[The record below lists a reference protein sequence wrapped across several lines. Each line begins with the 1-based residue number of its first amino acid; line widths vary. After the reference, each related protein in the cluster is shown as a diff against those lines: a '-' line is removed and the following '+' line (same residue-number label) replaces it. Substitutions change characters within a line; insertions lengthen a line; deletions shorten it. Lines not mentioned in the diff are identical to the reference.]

1 MARARASRLLLAASA
16 AAAALLGAGGAAAE
30 ACGEA
35 LGPGTS
41 RVENSAYVVA
51 YRTQPAPVVVGQHF
65 AVTFAVCAKRG
76 AALPQSVQVDAHM
89 PAHKHGMNYRA
100 AITRASDG
108 TYRAKGLMFHM
119 PGRWE
124 FVFQP
129 HDGRREDRLT
139 VSEDVR

>member
-65 AVTFAVCAKRG
+65 AVAFAVCAKRG

-89 PAHKHGMNYRA
+89 PAHKHGSNYRA
-100 AITRASDG
+100 AITRATDG
-108 TYRAKGLMFHM
+108 TYRAEGLMFHM
-119 PGRWE
+119 PGRWDLT
-124 FVFQP
+124 FDVAAGTTTQ
-129 HDGRREDRLT
+129 RLAHA
-139 VSEDVR
+139 VEVR

>member
-76 AALPQSVQVDAHM
+76 AALPAGVLS
-89 PAHKHGMNYRA
+89 
-100 AITRASDG
+100 RASG
-108 TYRAKGLMFHM
+108 TAE
-119 PGRWE
+119 RW
-124 FVFQP
+124 QLTQS
-129 HDGRREDRLT
+129 RRLT
-139 VSEDVR
+139 AEKGSRPEIIS